1 MYQLLSLKEG
11 KEYLLDTETY
21 NLDFLEDPSEWDSAE
36 YIEQK
41 PIFTTLLDYLNID
54 FEREARNS
62 FIDIVCGASCN
73 YHMLYDISEEVWQA
87 TKEYRCDRL
96 LEFLYCL
103 FPNDKKKRKISKIKT
118 RRRAGM
124 TINQQF
130 EEKAIQHYIKRFETR
145 YRDGCDEY
153 NCCNR
158 IDYNN
163 IIWLR
168 DYIDRMKNNELLR
181 LPSVFKSFIDGA
193 SEQYHIRKDIR
204 EDIVIY
210 EAVPYIS
217 KRARV
222 FKTIDE
228 FIKTMNISYK
238 KKGFDQ
244 YLINTHSDAFRDYS
258 RKGRIDLVC
267 SDIYFL
273 LQQGKTIVKCA
284 NCGKYFIP
292 QARTDSIYC
301 QNPAPLDIRKTCR
314 EYAATRGY
322 YLEQKNNEVENLRR
336 KIKDRLNKR
345 AQRYDYEQL
354 PYNQFREYDKSFRTQ
369 IKNGTISN
377 VEYIAW
383 LKKVD
388 EITLNNIRTPDE
400 MKPDFLK

>member
-1 MYQLLSLKEG
+1 MYQLLSLKKG

-21 NLDFLEDPSEWDSAE
+21 NIDFLDDSSEWDSVE
-36 YIEQK
+36 YIEQQ

-54 FEREARNS
+54 FEREARNR
-62 FIDIVCGASCN
+62 FIDIVCNASRN
-73 YHMLYDISEEVWQA
+73 YYMLYDISTNEWQV
-87 TKEYRCDRL
+87 TNECRCEYLID
-96 LEFLYCL
+96 FLYRL
-103 FPNDKKKRKISKIKT
+103 FPNDKKKRKISQIKT
-118 RRRAGM
+118 HRKTGM

-130 EEKAIQHYIKRFETR
+130 EKKAIQHYIKIFETN
-145 YRDGCDEY
+145 YGYGYDERDY
-153 NCCNR
+153 CNK

-163 IIWLR
+163 IRWLR
-168 DYIDRMKNNELLR
+168 DYIDQMKNNELLR
-181 LPSVFKSFIDGA
+181 LPSVFKSFVDGA
-193 SEQYHIRKDIR
+193 AEQHYIRIDR
-204 EDIVIY
+204 RDGVVIS

-222 FKTIDE
+222 FKTMNE
-228 FIKTMNISYK
+228 FVKTINNSYS
-238 KKGFDQ
+238 KKGFEQ
-244 YLINTHSDAFRDYS
+244 YLINTHSDYYGKD
-258 RKGRIDLVC
+258 IINIVC
-267 SDIYFL
+267 SDIYFI
-273 LQQGKTIVKCA
+273 LQQGKTIAKCA

-336 KIKDRLNKR
+336 KVKDRLNKR

-354 PYNQFREYDKSFRTQ
+354 PYNQFREYDKLFRAQ
-369 IKNGTISN
+369 IKNGAISN